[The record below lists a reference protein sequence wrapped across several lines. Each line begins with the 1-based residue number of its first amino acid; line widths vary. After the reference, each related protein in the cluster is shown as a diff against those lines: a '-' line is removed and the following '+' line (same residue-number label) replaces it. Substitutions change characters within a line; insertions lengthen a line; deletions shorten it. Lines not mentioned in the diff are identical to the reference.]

1 MIIWFLHKGGMR
13 KAVSVGGVLV
23 LIGMFIQ
30 KMMHFAPAF
39 NQIPLTLPSGGA
51 ENTLWSFPV
60 SSGFFREG
68 EDLFIRAYD
77 YMPSLPEIAV
87 GLLPVGLLIFII
99 AAACALFVMIPEAW
113 QKQTID

>member
-1 MIIWFLHKGGMR
+1 MGENMLCAAQVKGGLR
-13 KAVSVGGVLV
+13 GDAAEKKGVGPVEG
-23 LIGMFIQ
+23 
-30 KMMHFAPAF
+30 
-39 NQIPLTLPSGGA
+39 
-51 ENTLWSFPV
+51 FPD
-60 SSGFFREG
+60 SGFFREG

-77 YMPSLPEIAV
+77 YVPSLPEIAV